1 VRLNVGAL
9 ACLAWSAAHSKPDG
23 FILINDFGPVTAEE
37 LPRFAALQRFGKTI
51 GTGLSFPW
59 LEAELA
65 RRGLQVLKA
74 TGDDTHVVHA
84 RLVGARLPPA
94 TARTFEDRFSTAAA
108 MVTEGL
114 LDEARQ
120 HVAAGRKSEA
130 LHAYRQVMARHR
142 FNWAL
147 LGEVAE
153 FLNRHINDYAVAV
166 DVARLAVEI
175 NPHYSTG
182 LWNVLGDA
190 LYNLGK
196 HAEAHDAYLR
206 AERVDARDP
215 STNLNLAYTYL
226 QAGAHGAALEVIRR
240 GLEHDVRGQFRER
253 LLDKQRQVLD
263 AISEKHAAEEA
274 RLARRNERL
283 L

>member
-1 VRLNVGAL
+1 
-9 ACLAWSAAHSKPDG
+9 
-23 FILINDFGPVTAEE
+23 LINDFGPVTAEE

-59 LEAELA
+59 LEAELG
-65 RRGLQVLKA
+65 RRSLHALKA
-74 TGDDTHVVHA
+74 TGDDTRLVHT
-84 RLVGARLPPA
+84 RLVGAHLPPA
-94 TARTFEDRFSTAAA
+94 TARSFEERFSTAAA
-108 MVTEGL
+108 KVSEAL

-120 HVAAGRKSEA
+120 HAAAGRKSEA

-142 FNWAL
+142 FDWVL

-153 FLNRHINDYAVAV
+153 FLNRHIHDFAVAV
-166 DVARLAVEI
+166 NVARSALEI

-190 LYNLGK
+190 LYNLGQYG
-196 HAEAHDAYLR
+196 EAHDAYLR

-215 STNLNLAYTYL
+215 CTNLNLAFTYL
-226 QAGAHGAALEVIRR
+226 QSGAHGAALEVIRR
-240 GLEHDVRGQFRER
+240 GLENDVRGLFRER
-253 LLDKQRQVLD
+253 LLEKQRQVLD
-263 AISEKHAAEEA
+263 AMSERHAAEET